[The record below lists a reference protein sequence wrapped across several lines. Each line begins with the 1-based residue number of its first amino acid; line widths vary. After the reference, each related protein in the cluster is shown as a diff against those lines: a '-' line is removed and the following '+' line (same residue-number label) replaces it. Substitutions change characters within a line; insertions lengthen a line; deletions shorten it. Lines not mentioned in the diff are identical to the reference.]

1 MARQDP
7 DELFMAAK
15 EYFNEG
21 HYKIVEP
28 MIQQLLIIDDHNP
41 DVHYMAGTIY
51 FEKGQLKKALSS
63 FKKSL
68 EIDPSFTDSS
78 IGLSIILNDLGRY
91 NDGKRVF
98 EEAYAL
104 MKQKNA
110 SGSEPYINEKLAQK
124 HEELADLY
132 FLYKRFEEA
141 LENFN
146 RAAEFSK
153 NHINYKIKAIDSLIN
168 MKLLSRA
175 LKEAESLEK
184 SSPYNVDLLLK
195 IAQIH
200 YQLNDTELAEEYWE
214 KVLSQDPKNREAQN
228 HLSHSKKQLFISP

>member
-7 DELFMAAK
+7 DELFSAAK

-28 MIQQLLIIDDHNP
+28 MLQQLMIIDDRNP
-41 DVHYMAGTIY
+41 DVHYMAGSLF
-51 FEKGQLKKALSS
+51 FEKGQLKKALGS
-63 FKKSL
+63 FKKAL
-68 EIDPSFTDSS
+68 EIDPNFTDAS

-91 NDGKRVF
+91 GEGKRVF

-104 MKQKNA
+104 MKQKES
-110 SGSEPYINEKLAQK
+110 SGSEPYINEKLALK
-124 HEELADLY
+124 HEEMGDLY

-146 RAAEFSK
+146 KAADYSK
-153 NHINYKIKAIDSLIN
+153 NNLSYKLKAIDSLIN

-175 LKEAESLEK
+175 LKEAQAVEVRH
-184 SSPYNVDLLLK
+184 PHHVDLLLK
-195 IAQIH
+195 LAQIH
-200 YQLNDTELAEEYWE
+200 YQLNNSNLAEEYWE
-214 KVLSQDPKNREAQN
+214 KVLSQDPDNKEAQH
-228 HLSHSKKQLFISP
+228 HLRFSQKELYISP

>member
-7 DELFMAAK
+7 EELFHAAK

-28 MIQQLLIIDDHNP
+28 MIQQLMIVDDKNP
-41 DVHYMAGTIY
+41 EVHYMAGTLY
-51 FEKGQLKKALSS
+51 FEKGQLKKALAS
-63 FKKSL
+63 FKRSL
-68 EIDPSFTDSS
+68 EIDPNFTDSS
-78 IGLSIILNDLGRY
+78 IGLSIILNDLGKY
-91 NDGKRVF
+91 GEGKRVF

-104 MKQKNA
+104 MKQKDS
-110 SGSEPYINEKLAQK
+110 SGSEPYVNEKLAQK

-141 LENFN
+141 LENYN
-146 RAAEFSK
+146 RAADFSK
-153 NHINYKIKAIDSLIN
+153 HHIKYKLKAVDSLIS

-175 LKEAESLEK
+175 LREAEAVEAK
-184 SSPYNVDLLLK
+184 NPYHVDLLLK

-200 YQLNDTELAEEYWE
+200 YQLGSHSKAEEYWE
-214 KVLSQDPKNREAQN
+214 KVLSQDPKNDEAKSHLNHSQREVY
-228 HLSHSKKQLFISP
+228 I

>member
-7 DELFMAAK
+7 EELFHAAK

-28 MIQQLLIIDDHNP
+28 MLEQLLIIDDRNP
-41 DVHYMAGTIY
+41 EVHYMAGTLA
-51 FEKGQLKKALSS
+51 FEKGQLKKAMAA
-63 FKKSL
+63 FRKSL
-68 EIDPSFTDSS
+68 SIDPNFTDAS

-91 NDGKRVF
+91 RDGKRVF

-104 MKQKNA
+104 MKQKDA
-110 SGSEPYINEKLAQK
+110 SGSEPYVNEKLANK

-132 FLYKRFEEA
+132 FLYKRYEEA
-141 LENFN
+141 LENYN
-146 RAAEFSK
+146 RAADFSK
-153 NHINYKIKAIDSLIN
+153 NHLNFKLKAVDCLLN

-175 LKEAESLEK
+175 LREAEALETRFV
-184 SSPYNVDLLLK
+184 SNTDLLLK

-200 YQLNDTELAEEYWE
+200 YQLDSPRKAEEYWE
-214 KVLSQDPKNREAQN
+214 KVLSQDPGNEEAKS
-228 HLSHSKKQLFISP
+228 HLRHTQSEIYIRP

>member
-7 DELFMAAK
+7 EELFHAAK

-28 MIQQLLIIDDHNP
+28 MVEQLLIIDDRNP
-41 DVHYMAGTIY
+41 EVHYMAGTLY
-51 FEKGQLKKALSS
+51 FEKGQLKKALAS
-63 FKKSL
+63 FRKSL
-68 EIDPSFTDSS
+68 DIDPNFTDSS

-91 NDGKRVF
+91 ADGKRVF

-104 MKQKNA
+104 MKQKDS
-110 SGSEPYINEKLAQK
+110 SGSEPYVNEKLANK

-132 FLYKRFEEA
+132 FLYKRYEEA

-146 RAAEFSK
+146 KAADFSK
-153 NHINYKIKAIDSLIN
+153 NHASFKIKAVDCLIH

-175 LKEAESLEK
+175 LREAESLEDK
-184 SSPYNVDLLLK
+184 FPYNVELLLK
-195 IAQIH
+195 LAQIH
-200 YQLNDTELAEEYWE
+200 YQMSDPRKAEEYWE
-214 KVLSQDPKNREAQN
+214 KVLSQDPGNEEAKSHLRHSQREI
-228 HLSHSKKQLFISP
+228 FISP

>member
-7 DELFMAAK
+7 EELFHAAK

-28 MIQQLLIIDDHNP
+28 MIQQLLIIDDRNP
-41 DVHYMAGTIY
+41 EVHYMAGTLF
-51 FEKGQLKKALSS
+51 FEKGQLKKALAS

-68 EIDPSFTDSS
+68 EIDPNFTDSS

-91 NDGKRVF
+91 GEGKQVF

-104 MKQKNA
+104 MKQKDA
-110 SGSEPYINEKLAQK
+110 SGNEPYINEKLAQK

-132 FLYKRFEEA
+132 FLYKRYEEA
-141 LENFN
+141 LENYN
-146 RAAEFSK
+146 RAADFSK
-153 NHINYKIKAIDSLIN
+153 NHLNYKIKAVDSLIN

-175 LKEAESLEK
+175 LKEAKAIEGRYSH
-184 SSPYNVDLLLK
+184 NVELLLK

-200 YQLNDTELAEEYWE
+200 YQMNDNRKAEEYWE
-214 KVLSQDPKNREAQN
+214 KVLSQDPDNQEAKSHLKYSQREVV
-228 HLSHSKKQLFISP
+228 ISP

>member
-7 DELFMAAK
+7 DELFHAAK

-28 MIQQLLIIDDHNP
+28 MIQQLLIVDDRNP
-41 DVHYMAGTIY
+41 EVHYMAGTLY
-51 FEKGQLKKALSS
+51 FEKGQLKKALNS

-68 EIDPSFTDSS
+68 EIDPNFTDSS
-78 IGLSIILNDLGRY
+78 IGLSIILNDLGKY
-91 NDGKRVF
+91 SEGKRVF

-104 MKQKNA
+104 MKQKDKA
-110 SGSEPYINEKLAQK
+110 GSEPYVNEKLAQK

-141 LENFN
+141 LENYN
-146 RAAEFSK
+146 RAADFSK
-153 NHINYKIKAIDSLIN
+153 HHIKYKLKAVDSLIS

-175 LKEAESLEK
+175 LREAEAVETK
-184 SSPYNVDLLLK
+184 NPYHVDLLLK

-200 YQLNDTELAEEYWE
+200 YQLNNHGKAEEYWE
-214 KVLSQDPKNREAQN
+214 KVLSQEPQNEEARSHLNHSQREVY
-228 HLSHSKKQLFISP
+228 I

>member
-7 DELFMAAK
+7 DELFQAAK

-28 MIQQLLIIDDHNP
+28 MIQQLMIIDDRNP
-41 DVHYMAGTIY
+41 EVHYMAGTLY
-51 FEKGQLKKALSS
+51 FEKGQLKKALAS
-63 FKKSL
+63 FRKSL
-68 EIDPSFTDSS
+68 DIDPNFTDSS

-91 NDGKRVF
+91 SDGKRVF

-104 MKQKNA
+104 MKQKDS
-110 SGSEPYINEKLAQK
+110 SGSEPYVNEKLANK

-132 FLYKRFEEA
+132 FLYKRYEEA
-141 LENFN
+141 LENYN
-146 RAAEFSK
+146 RAADFSK
-153 NHINYKIKAIDSLIN
+153 NHVAFKIKAVDSLIH

-175 LKEAESLEK
+175 LKEAQAVEDK
-184 SSPYNVDLLLK
+184 NPYHIDLLLK

-200 YQLNDTELAEEYWE
+200 YQLNDLRRAEEYWE
-214 KVLSQDPKNREAQN
+214 KVLSQDPNNEEAKSHLKHSQREI
-228 HLSHSKKQLFISP
+228 FISP

>member
-7 DELFMAAK
+7 DELFSAAK

-28 MIQQLLIIDDHNP
+28 MLQQLMIIDDRNP
-41 DVHYMAGTIY
+41 EVHYMAGTLY
-51 FEKGQLKKALSS
+51 FEKGQLKKALAS

-68 EIDPSFTDSS
+68 EIDPNFTDSS

-91 NDGKRVF
+91 GEGKQVF

-104 MKQKNA
+104 MKQKDA
-110 SGSEPYINEKLAQK
+110 SGSEPYVNEKLAQK

-132 FLYKRFEEA
+132 FLYKRYEEA
-141 LENFN
+141 LENYN
-146 RAAEFSK
+146 RAADFSK
-153 NHINYKIKAIDSLIN
+153 NHLNYKIKAVDSLIN

-175 LKEAESLEK
+175 LKEAQAVEERYSH
-184 SSPYNVDLLLK
+184 NVDLLLK
-195 IAQIH
+195 IAQI
-200 YQLNDTELAEEYWE
+200 YFQLNNVEKAEEYWE
-214 KVLSQDPKNREAQN
+214 KVLSQDPSNAEAKSHLRYSQREVV
-228 HLSHSKKQLFISP
+228 IRP

>member
-7 DELFMAAK
+7 EELFQAAK

-28 MIQQLLIIDDHNP
+28 MVQQLLIIDDHNP
-41 DVHYMAGTIY
+41 EVHYMAGTLY
-51 FEKGQLKKALSS
+51 FEKGQLKKALAAYR
-63 FKKSL
+63 KSL
-68 EIDPSFTDSS
+68 VIDPNFTDAS

-91 NDGKRVF
+91 SEGKQVF

-104 MKQKNA
+104 MKQKDA
-110 SGSEPYINEKLAQK
+110 SGSEPYVNEKLANK

-132 FLYKRFEEA
+132 FLYKRYEEA
-141 LENFN
+141 LENYN
-146 RAAEFSK
+146 RAADFSK
-153 NHINYKIKAIDSLIN
+153 NNMNFKLKAVDSLIN

-175 LKEAESLEK
+175 LKEALVLEEK
-184 SSPYNVDLLLK
+184 NNYHIDLLLK

-200 YQLNDTELAEEYWE
+200 YQMDDMRKAEEYWE
-214 KVLSQDPKNREAQN
+214 KVLSQDPDNEEAKSHLKHSQREIY
-228 HLSHSKKQLFISP
+228 ISP

>member
-7 DELFMAAK
+7 DELFHAAK

-28 MIQQLLIIDDHNP
+28 MLQQLLIVDDRNAE
-41 DVHYMAGTIY
+41 VHYMAGTLY

-68 EIDPSFTDSS
+68 EIDPNFTDSS

-91 NDGKRVF
+91 GEGKQVF

-104 MKQKNA
+104 MKQKD
-110 SGSEPYINEKLAQK
+110 STGSEPYVNEKLAQK

-141 LENFN
+141 LENYN
-146 RAAEFSK
+146 RAADFSK
-153 NHINYKIKAIDSLIN
+153 NHLNYKIKAVDSLIN

-175 LKEAESLEK
+175 LKEAEAIESRYSHSL
-184 SSPYNVDLLLK
+184 DLLLK

-200 YQLNDTELAEEYWE
+200 FQMGDSTKAEEYWE
-214 KVLSQDPKNREAQN
+214 KVLSQDPQNIEARN
-228 HLSHSKKQLFISP
+228 HLSYAKKEIYIRP